1 MSLGGN
7 MMTLT
12 IGPLF
17 FSSSSKLTNNQ
28 HPMEVVEVSTTIHS
42 PLPRGGA
49 VSRPKTIDYR
59 LMVLNF
65 EQDSGYVLMEVE
77 TSWWLNLS
85 WLNLLWVASATPTI
99 VSIVANIRLIGR
111 TFKHSPL
118 GPSKAMATGD
128 CVAQKK
134 LLSRWCTLFQLESK
148 LPKQGVCL

>member
-1 MSLGGN
+1 
-7 MMTLT
+7 
-12 IGPLF
+12 
-17 FSSSSKLTNNQ
+17 
-28 HPMEVVEVSTTIHS
+28 MEVVEVSTTIHS

-85 WLNLLWVASATPTI
+85 WLNLLCVASATPTI

-128 CVAQKK
+128 CVAQKNYNK
-134 LLSRWCTLFQLESK
+134 SYFR
-148 LPKQGVCL
+148 GVHVVSTGQ